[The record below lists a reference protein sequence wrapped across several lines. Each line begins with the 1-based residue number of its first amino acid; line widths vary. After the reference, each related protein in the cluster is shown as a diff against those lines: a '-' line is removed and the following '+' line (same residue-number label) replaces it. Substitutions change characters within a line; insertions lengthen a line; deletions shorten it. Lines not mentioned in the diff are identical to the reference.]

1 MIQVPLETPVSTVDA
16 AVLVAGADVLVVS
29 CRGSGYPMGRNG
41 VAAAGEVEVTQWRNS
56 GPLPRRRGRSVPTYA
71 TLASLGVAQEL
82 IAERAFLVDGVRWR
96 GLLAPLLLSYE
107 WVDAAAARRG
117 RELVAGREME
127 RGMSVADFLAVL
139 PPLPD
144 PRRDAHE
151 RVAEV
156 RAVYGRMLADVAYRI
171 ENAALFDS
179 GVETTRR
186 LETALAMWSDVI
198 PTTPDDEVLR
208 RAAMVDLTFDTARA
222 HAETVGLAHL
232 PEQARDRAR
241 RAASAA
247 RLARAA
253 ATEAERA
260 AAQEQVVRI
269 LRSLA
274 LHYLP
279 DPDRL
284 PRAISR
290 SPASPRPG
298 A

>member
-1 MIQVPLETPVSTVDA
+1 MIQVALDTHVSDVDA
-16 AVLVAGADVLVVS
+16 VVLVAGDDVLVVDAPTP
-29 CRGSGYPMGRNG
+29 RRAMD
-41 VAAAGEVEVTQWRNS
+41 GEVLVRQWRNS
-56 GPLPRRRGRSVPTYA
+56 GPFPRHRGRTVPTYA

-96 GLLAPLLLSYE
+96 GLLAPALWLE
-107 WVDAAAARRG
+107 G
-117 RELVAGREME
+117 REWGVAEF
-127 RGMSVADFLAVL
+127 VAAL

-144 PRRDAHE
+144 PRREAQG

-156 RAVYGRMLADVAYRI
+156 RAIYGRMLADVAYRI

-179 GVETTRR
+179 AVETTRR
-186 LETALAMWSDVI
+186 FETALALWADV
-198 PTTPDDEVLR
+198 TPSTADDEVRR
-208 RAAMVDLTFDTARA
+208 RAALVELAFETARA

-232 PEQARDRAR
+232 PQQARDHAR
-241 RAASAA
+241 RAAGAA

-260 AAQEQVVRI
+260 AAQDQVVRI

-274 LHYLP
+274 LYYLP

-284 PRAISR
+284 PLALTRG
-290 SPASPRPG
+290 PATPRP
-298 A
+298 AA